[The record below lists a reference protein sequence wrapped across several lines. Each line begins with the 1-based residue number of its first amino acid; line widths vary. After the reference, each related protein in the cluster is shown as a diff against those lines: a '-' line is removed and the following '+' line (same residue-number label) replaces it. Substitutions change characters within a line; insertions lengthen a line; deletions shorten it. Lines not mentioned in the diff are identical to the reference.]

1 MSAVWTWRAIAL
13 VVMLAA
19 LGSGAWSWGA
29 LGGGWAAAGTML
41 LLALGTSLALGAVM
55 DALFLRPM
63 RVLRQGIETMYA
75 DGDLTKRVPVAG
87 KGDVA
92 ETSASFNRLVASI
105 HTIIGKVIFN
115 AVEVAKAS
123 RQVLEEANRVAAGST
138 RQHDAAQATAAAV
151 DVLSSNMH
159 EVSQRAHETSSIA
172 QFASELSGEG
182 VGIVNDAS
190 REMEKIAESVTHSAE
205 VVRALGDRSKAISG
219 IVQTIRE
226 IADQTNL
233 LALNAAIEAARA
245 GEAGRGFAVVADEV
259 RKLAE
264 RTALATQDIAAKIA
278 AIQSG
283 VEHASSGMTQAVGL
297 VEQGVTLADTAGGA
311 VTRITAGAAEVEAE
325 VNAISGALREQGEAS
340 NQIAG
345 HVEQIAQMS
354 EDNNR
359 GAENTAQLSSNLAA
373 LAQEMRQTAER
384 FKV

>member
-1 MSAVWTWRAIAL
+1 MAGDRPGGDA
-13 VVMLAA
+13 
-19 LGSGAWSWGA
+19 GSSRIGGVELGA

-138 RQHDAAQATAAAV
+138 QQHDAAQATAAAV

-182 VGIVNDAS
+182 W
-190 REMEKIAESVTHSAE
+190 
-205 VVRALGDRSKAISG
+205 
-219 IVQTIRE
+219 
-226 IADQTNL
+226 
-233 LALNAAIEAARA
+233 
-245 GEAGRGFAVVADEV
+245 
-259 RKLAE
+259 
-264 RTALATQDIAAKIA
+264 
-278 AIQSG
+278 
-283 VEHASSGMTQAVGL
+283 ASSMMPPGKW
-297 VEQGVTLADTAGGA
+297 
-311 VTRITAGAAEVEAE
+311 RR
-325 VNAISGALREQGEAS
+325 SPSR
-340 NQIAG
+340 
-345 HVEQIAQMS
+345 
-354 EDNNR
+354 
-359 GAENTAQLSSNLAA
+359 
-373 LAQEMRQTAER
+373 
-384 FKV
+384 